1 LIVHSDVN
9 ELYRKGWQIGR
20 GGLSCKAGCHG
31 ELLEIGQFWSKIP
44 GMNRIERLW
53 RAFLSLPVVLGAA
66 GFALLLLTMLAAVV
80 WVFTALPAQGGLP
93 TAELTI
99 IPGPTST
106 IYLPTSTS
114 TRVPTIT
121 SNMPPSPM
129 PGMIG
134 VGSSVQIS
142 GTEGSGL
149 NIREN
154 PGVSTAVLFV
164 ALESEVFEVIAGP
177 VVEDEITWWL
187 LVTPLDATRSGWA
200 ASNYLTLVSN
210 P

>member
-1 LIVHSDVN
+1 
-9 ELYRKGWQIGR
+9 
-20 GGLSCKAGCHG
+20 
-31 ELLEIGQFWSKIP
+31 
-44 GMNRIERLW
+44 MNQLQRLW

-66 GFALLLLTMLAAVV
+66 GFTVLLLGLTVAVV
-80 WVFTALPAQGGLP
+80 IAFTTLPPSIGLP
-93 TAELTI
+93 TAELAI

-106 IYLPTSTS
+106 VYIPTPTL

-134 VGSSVQIS
+134 VGSSVQIF

-149 NIREN
+149 NIREE
-154 PGVSTAVLFV
+154 PGVSTDILFV
-164 ALESEVFEVIAGP
+164 ALESEVFEIHDGP
-177 VVEDEITWWL
+177 VVSDEITWWF
-187 LVTPLDATRSGWA
+187 LVTPLDSARNGWA
-200 ASNYLTLVSN
+200 ASNYLTLVAN

>member
-1 LIVHSDVN
+1 M
-9 ELYRKGWQIGR
+9 R
-20 GGLSCKAGCHG
+20 
-31 ELLEIGQFWSKIP
+31 
-44 GMNRIERLW
+44 RIERLW
-53 RAFLSLPVVLGAA
+53 KALFSLPVMIGAV
-66 GFALLLLTMLAAVV
+66 GFSLLLLAMLAGLV
-80 WVFTALPAQGGLP
+80 WVFTASPAQSGIP

-99 IPGPTST
+99 IAGPTST
-106 IYLPTSTS
+106 LFLPTPTL

-154 PGVSTAVLFV
+154 PGVSTRVLFV
-164 ALESEVFEVIAGP
+164 ALESEVFEVVDGP
-177 VVEDEITWWL
+177 VVADDLTWWL
-187 LVTPLDATRSGWA
+187 LVTPLDSSRSGWA
-200 ASNYLTLVSN
+200 ASNYLTLVTN

>member
-1 LIVHSDVN
+1 MDKL
-9 ELYRKGWQIGR
+9 Q
-20 GGLSCKAGCHG
+20 
-31 ELLEIGQFWSKIP
+31 
-44 GMNRIERLW
+44 RLW
-53 RAFLSLPVVLGAA
+53 NAFKSLPVVLGAA
-66 GFALLLLTMLAAVV
+66 GFTILLLGLTVAVV
-80 WVFTALPAQGGLP
+80 IAFTTKPTSTGIP

-106 IYLPTSTS
+106 LYIPTPTL

-134 VGSSVQIS
+134 VGSSVQIF

-149 NIREN
+149 NIREE
-154 PGVSTAVLFV
+154 PGVSTDILFV
-164 ALESEVFEVIAGP
+164 ALESEVFEIQDGP
-177 VVEDEITWWL
+177 VVADEITWWF
-187 LVTPLDATRSGWA
+187 LVTPLDASRNGWA
-200 ASNYLTLVSN
+200 ASNYLTLVAN

>member
-1 LIVHSDVN
+1 MELI
-9 ELYRKGWQIGR
+9 Q
-20 GGLSCKAGCHG
+20 
-31 ELLEIGQFWSKIP
+31 
-44 GMNRIERLW
+44 RLW
-53 RAFLSLPVVLGAA
+53 RAFLSLPVVLGAV
-66 GFALLLLTMLAAVV
+66 GFTLLLLGLFVAIVL
-80 WVFTALPAQGGLP
+80 VFTTVPAQSGQP

-106 IYLPTSTS
+106 LYQPSATP
-114 TRVPTIT
+114 TRVPTVT

-149 NIREN
+149 NIREA
-154 PGVSTAVLFV
+154 PGVSSSIRFI
-164 ALESEVFEVIAGP
+164 ALESEVFEILDGP
-177 VVEDEITWWL
+177 VEQNDITWWL
-187 LVTPLDATRSGWA
+187 LVTPLDSSRSGWA

>member
-1 LIVHSDVN
+1 MDKL
-9 ELYRKGWQIGR
+9 Q
-20 GGLSCKAGCHG
+20 
-31 ELLEIGQFWSKIP
+31 
-44 GMNRIERLW
+44 RLW
-53 RAFLSLPVVLGAA
+53 NAFKSLPVVLGAA
-66 GFALLLLTMLAAVV
+66 GFTILLLGLTVAVV
-80 WVFTALPAQGGLP
+80 IAFTTKQTSTGIP

-106 IYLPTSTS
+106 LYIPTPTL

-134 VGSSVQIS
+134 VGSSVQIF

-149 NIREN
+149 NIREE
-154 PGVSTAVLFV
+154 PGVSTDILFV
-164 ALESEVFEVIAGP
+164 ALESEVFEIQDGP
-177 VVEDEITWWL
+177 VVADEITWWF
-187 LVTPLDATRSGWA
+187 LVTPLDASRNGWA
-200 ASNYLTLVSN
+200 ASNYLTLVAN

>member
-1 LIVHSDVN
+1 MD
-9 ELYRKGWQIGR
+9 
-20 GGLSCKAGCHG
+20 
-31 ELLEIGQFWSKIP
+31 KIK
-44 GMNRIERLW
+44 RLW
-53 RAFLSLPVVLGAA
+53 RAFLSLPVVLGAV
-66 GFALLLLTMLAAVV
+66 GFSMLLFGLLTAVV
-80 WVFTALPAQGGLP
+80 IYFTSVPNRGAVP

-106 IYLPTSTS
+106 IYLPTPTL

-134 VGSSVQIS
+134 VGSSVQIY

-149 NIREN
+149 NIRES
-154 PGVSTAVLFV
+154 PGVSTAILFV
-164 ALESEVFEVIAGP
+164 ALEFEVFEILDGP
-177 VVEDEITWWL
+177 VVVDNITWWQL
-187 LVTPLDATRSGWA
+187 ITPLDSARIGWA
-200 ASNYLTLVSN
+200 ASNYLSLVAN

>member
-1 LIVHSDVN
+1 MERLI
-9 ELYRKGWQIGR
+9 
-20 GGLSCKAGCHG
+20 
-31 ELLEIGQFWSKIP
+31 
-44 GMNRIERLW
+44 RLW
-53 RAFLSLPVVLGAA
+53 RAFLSLPVVIGAA
-66 GFALLLLTMLAAVV
+66 GFALLLLSLLGALV
-80 WVFTALPAQGGLP
+80 WVFTALPTQSAIP

-106 IYLPTSTS
+106 IYLPTSTL

-149 NIREN
+149 NIRSN
-154 PGVSTAVLFV
+154 PGTSTTILFV
-164 ALESEVFEVIAGP
+164 ALESEVFEVIDGP
-177 VVEDEITWWL
+177 LEADGLTWWL
-187 LVTPLDATRSGWA
+187 LVTPLDSTRSGWA
-200 ASNYLTLVSN
+200 ASNYLSLVSN

>member
-1 LIVHSDVN
+1 
-9 ELYRKGWQIGR
+9 
-20 GGLSCKAGCHG
+20 
-31 ELLEIGQFWSKIP
+31 
-44 GMNRIERLW
+44 MNQIERLW

-66 GFALLLLTMLAAVV
+66 GFSLLLLGLFSALV
-80 WVFTALPAQGGLP
+80 WALTSLPAQGGLP
-93 TAELTI
+93 TAELAVV
-99 IPGPTST
+99 PGPTST
-106 IYLPTSTS
+106 IYIPTATP

-149 NIREN
+149 NIREA

-164 ALESEVFEVIAGP
+164 ALESEVFEVFDGP

-187 LVTPLDATRSGWA
+187 LVTPLDAARSGWA

>member
-1 LIVHSDVN
+1 MN
-9 ELYRKGWQIGR
+9 QI
-20 GGLSCKAGCHG
+20 K
-31 ELLEIGQFWSKIP
+31 
-44 GMNRIERLW
+44 RLW

-66 GFALLLLTMLAAVV
+66 GFTLLLLGLFAALVWAFTTMP
-80 WVFTALPAQGGLP
+80 TPEGLP

-106 IYLPTSTS
+106 IYLPTATS

-129 PGMIG
+129 PGTIG
-134 VGSSVQIS
+134 VGSSVQIY

-149 NIREN
+149 NIREA
-154 PGVSTAVLFV
+154 PGISTGILFV
-164 ALESEVFEVIAGP
+164 ALESEVFEVLDGP

-187 LVTPLDATRSGWA
+187 LVTPLDAARSGWA
-200 ASNYLTLVSN
+200 ASNYLSLVSN